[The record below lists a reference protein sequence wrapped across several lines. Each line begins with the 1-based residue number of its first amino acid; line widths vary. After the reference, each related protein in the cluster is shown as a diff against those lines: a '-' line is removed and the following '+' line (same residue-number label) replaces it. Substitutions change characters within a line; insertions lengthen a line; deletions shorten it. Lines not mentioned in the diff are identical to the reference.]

1 MIKFKYAIH
10 KETQGLLTYN
20 DWLKYLKSDYKNI
33 TFITRVSNINW
44 ETSFKK
50 ENTKRYTYKVED
62 VLISDDFEIIYD
74 YDNEFS
80 EAEYEQL
87 YLITRFDHYDLFD
100 KILNKLHKIINS
112 IKNRFGVE

>member
-74 YDNEFS
+74 NEFS

-87 YLITRFDHYDLFD
+87 YLSTNYDLSD
-100 KILNKLHKIINS
+100 KILNKLHKINS
-112 IKNRFGVE
+112 IKSRFGVE